1 MNMPLEN
8 VLRRPHRN
16 RARHH
21 ADGRRDRCAAKS
33 AARAIDTKAA
43 RSVGPLHAKQLFRAN
58 VKIVRRATA
67 AQDVAGAGGVVHTVF
82 EQPLVDVHG
91 HHFAQHQPGRHGHA
105 VDALQLKRLRV
116 AALKTDR
123 CMEKLRE
130 RGKRSDIPE
139 EDWDK
144 YLEQTPAS
152 PEDRLVLEQ
161 CLRAL
166 DDSER
171 QVVIL
176 HAVGGMKHRETA
188 ELLGLPLATVLSK
201 YSRAIKKLKSKLE
214 KREGI

>member
-1 MNMPLEN
+1 MLCARLP
-8 VLRRPHRN
+8 RRGGIQAPGQ
-16 RARHH
+16 
-21 ADGRRDRCAAKS
+21 ADGLAYNNNQKS
-33 AARAIDTKAA
+33 VYGKTAGTGKA
-43 RSVGPLHAKQLFRAN
+43 
-58 VKIVRRATA
+58 
-67 AQDVAGAGGVVHTVF
+67 
-82 EQPLVDVHG
+82 
-91 HHFAQHQPGRHGHA
+91 
-105 VDALQLKRLRV
+105 
-116 AALKTDR
+116 
-123 CMEKLRE
+123 
-130 RGKRSDIPE
+130 SDIPE

-144 YLEQTPAS
+144 YLEQTPAT

-161 CLRAL
+161 CLKAL

>member
-1 MNMPLEN
+1 MAWLITIT
-8 VLRRPHRN
+8 RN
-16 RARHH
+16 
-21 ADGRRDRCAAKS
+21 
-33 AARAIDTKAA
+33 
-43 RSVGPLHAKQLFRAN
+43 L
-58 VKIVRRATA
+58 
-67 AQDVAGAGGVVHTVF
+67 
-82 EQPLVDVHG
+82 
-91 HHFAQHQPGRHGHA
+91 
-105 VDALQLKRLRV
+105 
-116 AALKTDR
+116 

-130 RGKRSDIPE
+130 RGKHSDIPE

-161 CLRAL
+161 CLKAL

>member
-1 MNMPLEN
+1 MLICLNAVAECGQSEREEMEN
-8 VLRRPHRN
+8 CMMEL
-16 RARHH
+16 
-21 ADGRRDRCAAKS
+21 S
-33 AARAIDTKAA
+33 A
-43 RSVGPLHAKQLFRAN
+43 GN
-58 VKIVRRATA
+58 TA
-67 AQDVAGAGGVVHTVF
+67 AMEPLYRIANPSVYAFALSLLKSSHDAEEIAQECFVRVYLGAAGYRPQGKPMAWLITITRN
-82 EQPLVDVHG
+82 L
-91 HHFAQHQPGRHGHA
+91 
-105 VDALQLKRLRV
+105 
-116 AALKTDR
+116 

-130 RGKRSDIPE
+130 QGKRSDIPE

-161 CLRAL
+161 CLKAL

>member
-1 MNMPLEN
+1 MLICLNAVAECGQSQREEMEN
-8 VLRRPHRN
+8 CMMEL
-16 RARHH
+16 
-21 ADGRRDRCAAKS
+21 S
-33 AARAIDTKAA
+33 A
-43 RSVGPLHAKQLFRAN
+43 GN
-58 VKIVRRATA
+58 TA
-67 AQDVAGAGGVVHTVF
+67 AMEPLYRIANPSVYAFALSLLKNSHDAEEIAQECFVRAYLGAAGYRPQGKPMAWLITI
-82 EQPLVDVHG
+82 
-91 HHFAQHQPGRHGHA
+91 
-105 VDALQLKRLRV
+105 K
-116 AALKTDR
+116 
-123 CMEKLRE
+123 KLRE

-161 CLRAL
+161 CLKAL

>member
-1 MNMPLEN
+1 MLCACLP
-8 VLRRPHRN
+8 RRGGIQTPGQ
-16 RARHH
+16 
-21 ADGRRDRCAAKS
+21 ADGLAYNNNQKS
-33 AARAIDTKAA
+33 
-43 RSVGPLHAKQLFRAN
+43 LHGK
-58 VKIVRRATA
+58 T
-67 AQDVAGAGGVVHTVF
+67 AGAGKAF
-82 EQPLVDVHG
+82 
-91 HHFAQHQPGRHGHA
+91 
-105 VDALQLKRLRV
+105 
-116 AALKTDR
+116 
-123 CMEKLRE
+123 
-130 RGKRSDIPE
+130 DIPE

-161 CLRAL
+161 CLKAL

-171 QVVIL
+171 QIVIL

>member
-1 MNMPLEN
+1 MTFSHFCEFFRVLPLAF
-8 VLRRPHRN
+8 RSR
-16 RARHH
+16 
-21 ADGRRDRCAAKS
+21 AAKP
-33 AARAIDTKAA
+33 A
-43 RSVGPLHAKQLFRAN
+43 
-58 VKIVRRATA
+58 
-67 AQDVAGAGGVVHTVF
+67 
-82 EQPLVDVHG
+82 EY
-91 HHFAQHQPGRHGHA
+91 
-105 VDALQLKRLRV
+105 
-116 AALKTDR
+116 KT
-123 CMEKLRE
+123 CLLYTS
-130 RGKRSDIPE
+130 RSDIPE

-161 CLRAL
+161 CLKAL

-201 YSRAIKKLKSKLE
+201 YSRVIKKLKSKLE